1 MMRCNS
7 RDCVC
12 IFTVVSHLGTLMTQ
26 SSALLMTP
34 LLHSHLGSEA
44 QRIPKTL
51 CLADQ
56 AAQEDEPSEEAVD
69 EDATPEKETEKA
81 DASAESPLDA
91 LARAAE
97 SVDSEAAAKGAAAAP
112 SEEAAE
118 GAPEAAG
125 VDAAAAAAAAAA
137 DTGDFCDVQTAESA
151 SICRPFRCHI
161 AAVVL
166 QGFVLAHE
174 MMHLIFQIQQVMP
187 APV

>member
-1 MMRCNS
+1 M
-7 RDCVC
+7 
-12 IFTVVSHLGTLMTQ
+12 
-26 SSALLMTP
+26 
-34 LLHSHLGSEA
+34 
-44 QRIPKTL
+44 
-51 CLADQ
+51 ADQ
-56 AAQEDEPSEEAVD
+56 AAQEDEPSEEAAD

-97 SVDSEAAAKGAAAAP
+97 SVDSEAAAKGADAAP